1 MATKARS
8 TAKKQTSARA
18 DPLQHYNTKR
28 RFDVTSEPAGK
39 HKRGKAG
46 FAYVIQQHDAT
57 RMHFDFRL
65 ELDGVLLSW
74 AVPKGPSLSV
84 QEKRLAVQ
92 TEDHPL
98 DYRDFEGHIPEGEY
112 GGGPVIVWDR
122 GTWTPEDDPRRG
134 MEKGHLTFALH
145 GEKLQGRF
153 QLVRLKG
160 RGKELDRGPKSIW
173 LLMKRSDEFV
183 REGAA
188 AEPTQKLTR
197 SVISG
202 KTVKQIGQRKDA
214 AKPPHADTAAT
225 RAHAAKNKASKLSAV
240 LTPPSRPSPASGGR
254 SKASS
259 LPCSRARVTVGAK
272 KLAELLE
279 NLSPQLAQL
288 TETVPEAGD
297 YRYEVKFDGY
307 RLLAGVA
314 DGAAQLRSRNNIN
327 WTDTFPDIKAAVAA
341 LAAKQAVID
350 GELCYLK
357 PDGRS
362 DFQLLQNTLGMRGGK
377 GRMPQQPIEHRNL
390 VFYVFDLLFE
400 NGEDLRPL
408 PLSQRKQRLAAL
420 MKRNRSPVLR
430 YSEDLDGEART
441 ILAQAC
447 KLGLEGIIGK
457 KADAPYREGRSRD
470 WIKLKCNQRQEFV
483 IVGYSESDARAGF
496 RSLLLGLR
504 DNGELRFAG
513 RVGTGFN
520 DQSIADL
527 SKRLKKLVIEKSALA
542 KPPKERGLI
551 WVKPELVCEV
561 SYTEMTRDGSLRHPS
576 FEGLRLDKPAKDVV
590 RETPEKPPK
599 KAAVKAAKKVV
610 KASTTKSG
618 SDDTVAGVR
627 ISHPERIMDED
638 SGLTKL
644 QLAQYH
650 QLIADSMMIEAANRP
665 LAVVRCP
672 QGDVHECFFQKNL
685 TPGIGPHVKSLKH
698 AGLPGLLVTEPRG
711 IIELVQFNAMELH
724 GWGSK
729 MPRPEQP
736 DWLIFDLDPDTSLK
750 FSDVVNA
757 ALELR
762 EILKSAGLP
771 TFVKTT
777 GGKGLHVV
785 VPLIPSAEWDEVKEF
800 CKQVAQTLAQM
811 QPERY
816 VANMA
821 KAKRGG
827 KIFIDYLRN
836 GRGATAVL
844 PYSPRARPG
853 APVALPIE
861 WSQLKAG
868 LDPREFRVDNA
879 AQWLR
884 KRRDPWKALRE
895 SAVTLPKLV
904 SMPARRRGI

>member
-1 MATKARS
+1 MAAKARS
-8 TAKKQTSARA
+8 TAKKTAKRATARKA
-18 DPLQHYNTKR
+18 APPGDPLQRYNAKR

-39 HKRGKAG
+39 HQRGKAG

-84 QEKRLAVQ
+84 HEKRLAVQ

-98 DYRDFEGHIPEGEY
+98 DYRNFEGHIPEGEY

-122 GTWTPEDDPRRG
+122 GTWEPEDEPRAG
-134 MEKGHLTFALH
+134 MKKGHLTFALH

-160 RGKELDRGPKSIW
+160 RGKEPDSGPKSSW
-173 LLMKRSDEFV
+173 LLMKRTDEFV
-183 REGAA
+183 REGDE
-188 AEPTQKLTR
+188 AEPTRQLTQ

-202 KTVKQIGQRKDA
+202 KTVQQIGKQKNA
-214 AKPPHADTAAT
+214 AKPPLADTAAT
-225 RAHAAKNKASKLSAV
+225 RAHAVKKKVVKSSAV
-240 LTPPSRPSPASGGR
+240 AAPPPRPSKVS
-254 SKASS
+254 
-259 LPCSRARVTVGAK
+259 AK

-279 NLSPQLAQL
+279 ALSPQLAQL
-288 TETVPEAGD
+288 TEAIPENGG

-314 DGAAQLRSRNNIN
+314 EGAAQLRSRNNIN
-327 WTDTFPDIKAAVAA
+327 WTDTFPDIRTAVAA
-341 LAAKQAVID
+341 LEAKQAIVD

-377 GRMPQQPIEHRNL
+377 GRMPKQPIEHRNL
-390 VFYVFDLLFE
+390 VYYVFDLLFE
-400 NGEDLRPL
+400 NGEDLRGL
-408 PLSQRKQRLAAL
+408 PLSERKQRLAAL
-420 MKRNRSPVLR
+420 MKTTHSAVLR
-430 YSEDLDGEART
+430 YSEDLEGDART
-441 ILAQAC
+441 ILTQAC

-457 KADAPYREGRSRD
+457 KTDAPYREGRGRD
-470 WIKLKCNQRQEFV
+470 WIKLKCNKRQEFV

-504 DNGELRFAG
+504 ENGGLRFAG

-520 DQSIADL
+520 DKSHSDL
-527 SKRLKKLVIEKSALA
+527 SKRLRKLVTEKSALTD
-542 KPPKERGLI
+542 PPKERGMI

-576 FEGLRLDKPAKDVV
+576 FEGLRLDKPAEDVV
-590 RETPEKPPK
+590 REEPEKPVK
-599 KAAVKAAKKVV
+599 KSSTKAAKGPT
-610 KASTTKSG
+610 AKS
-618 SDDTVAGVR
+618 SSSDTVGGVR
-627 ISHPERIMDED
+627 ISHPERVMDEA

-644 QLAQYH
+644 QLVQYH
-650 QLIADSMMIEAANRP
+650 QLIADSMMLEAANRP

-698 AGLPGLLVTEPRG
+698 EGLPGLLVSEPRG
-711 IIELVQFNAMELH
+711 VIELVQFNAMELH

-729 MPRPEQP
+729 MPKPEKP

-750 FSDVVNA
+750 FSDVVTA

-762 EILKSAGLP
+762 ETLKSAGLP

-811 QPERY
+811 QPDRY
-816 VANMA
+816 IANMA
-821 KAKRGG
+821 KAKRSG

-853 APVALPIE
+853 APVALPVE
-861 WSQLKAG
+861 WNQLKG

-884 KRRDPWKALRE
+884 KRRDPWKTLRE
-895 SAVTLPKLV
+895 SAVKLPKL
-904 SMPARRRGI
+904 